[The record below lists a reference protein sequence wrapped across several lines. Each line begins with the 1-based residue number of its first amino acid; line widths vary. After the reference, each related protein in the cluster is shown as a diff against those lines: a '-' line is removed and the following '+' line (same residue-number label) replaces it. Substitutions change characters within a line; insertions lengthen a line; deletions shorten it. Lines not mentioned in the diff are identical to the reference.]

1 MTPLYK
7 DDTVDADLADSP
19 CVRDARSLVGGF
31 TTEDPSPGQSRDLS
45 YAVPKAWR
53 RWKGT

>member
-45 YAVPKAWR
+45 DAVPKAWR
-53 RWKGT
+53 SWKGT